1 MMSHLILPYEIIA
14 WGIRLVMLVVVP
26 YHRKPVSAMA
36 WLLIIFFLPIPG
48 LILFLLVGGYRLPR
62 RRIQRHRELLQAIKS
77 ARRDSAARPH
87 IAGPELGKEMNST
100 FALAKSLGDFPILG
114 GNDLELLTETD
125 EVIARIIADID
136 AAQRHVHMLFYI
148 FADDETGR
156 RVADALA
163 RAVRRG
169 VTCRV
174 LVDAVASRRMVRTL
188 GPKMKED
195 GILLREAMPVGLFR
209 RRMAR
214 IDLRNHRKLVV
225 IDGRLGYTGSQNIVN
240 ADYGRGGLR
249 WTDLMVRLAGPT
261 VLELQG
267 VFLSD
272 WGFETREIL
281 DDEDVYPTLA
291 RKGSVPAQTLPSG
304 PNYPTDNYQ
313 RLLVAALYE
322 AREQVVLTTPYFVP
336 DEPFMQALEV
346 AVRRGVK
353 VDLIVP
359 EHCDQIVVGA
369 ASRAYYDDLIA
380 VGVNIHLY
388 QPGLLHSKTMSIDRA
403 LALIGTGNFDIRS
416 FTLDFEV
423 NLICYGR
430 EVTDKLREVQD
441 RYVRDSVSL
450 DPLAWKQRPMIRR
463 LAQNMAKLFSPVL

>member
-1 MMSHLILPYEIIA
+1 MSYLILPYEIVE
-14 WGIRLVMLVVVP
+14 WVIRLVMLVVVP
-26 YHRKPVSAMA
+26 YHRKPVSALA
-36 WLLIIFFLPIPG
+36 WLAIIFFLPIPG
-48 LILFLLVGGYRLPR
+48 LVLFLLIGDYRIPR
-62 RRIQRHRELLQAIKS
+62 RRIQRHRELLQTIQS
-77 ARRDSAARPH
+77 ARRQSVARPH
-87 IAGPELGKEMNST
+87 VAGPELGKELSST

-114 GNDLELLTETD
+114 GNDFELLTEPG

-136 AAQRHVHMLFYI
+136 AAKRHVHMLFYI
-148 FADDETGR
+148 WADDETGR

-169 VTCRV
+169 VVCRV
-174 LVDAVASRRMVRTL
+174 LVDAVGSHGMLRKL
-188 GPKMKED
+188 GRQMKGD
-195 GILLREAMPVGLFR
+195 GILLQAAMPVGLFR

-214 IDLRNHRKLVV
+214 IDLRNHRKLAV
-225 IDGRLGYTGSQNIVN
+225 IDGRVGYTGSQNIVN
-240 ADYGRGGLR
+240 ADYGHRGVAY
-249 WTDLMVRLAGPT
+249 TDLMVRLAGPT

-272 WGFETREIL
+272 WHFETREVL
-281 DDEDVYPTLA
+281 DDDDVYPKPA
-291 RKGSVPAQTLPSG
+291 RKGPGLVQTLPSG

-313 RLLVAALYE
+313 RLLVAALYD
-322 AREQVVLTTPYFVP
+322 AHKQVVLTTPYFVP

-359 EHCDQIVVGA
+359 GHCHQKLIGA

-380 VGVNIHLY
+380 VGVNVHLY
-388 QPGLLHSKTMSIDRA
+388 KPGLLHSKTMSIDRA

-430 EVTDKLREVQD
+430 EMTDRLREVQD
-441 RYVRDSVSL
+441 KYMEDSVPL

-463 LAQNMAKLFSPVL
+463 LGQNMAKLFSPLL

>member
-1 MMSHLILPYEIIA
+1 MSYLMLLYEIIV
-14 WGIRLVMLVVVP
+14 WGIRLVMFVVVP
-26 YHRKPVSAMA
+26 YHRKPASAMA

-48 LILFLLVGGYRLPR
+48 LILFLLIGDYRLAR
-62 RRIQRHRELLQAIKS
+62 RRIHRHRELLQAIKS
-77 ARRDSAARPH
+77 ARRHSAERPH
-87 IAGPELGKEMNST
+87 IAGPELGKELSST
-100 FALAKSLGDFPILG
+100 FALAKSLGDYPVLG
-114 GNDLELLTETD
+114 GNNFELLTEPD
-125 EVIARIIADID
+125 EVMDRIIADID
-136 AAQRHVHMLFYI
+136 AAKRHVHMLFYI
-148 FADDETGR
+148 FADDKTGC

-169 VTCRV
+169 VICRV
-174 LVDAVASRRMVRTL
+174 LVDAVGSRGMFRTL
-188 GPKMKED
+188 GPKMMEK
-195 GILLREAMPVGLFR
+195 GILLREAMAVGLFR

-214 IDLRNHRKLVV
+214 VDLRNHRKLVV

-240 ADYGRGGLR
+240 ADYGHRGLAY
-249 WTDLMVRLAGPT
+249 TDLMVRLVGPT

-272 WGFETREIL
+272 WYFETHEIL
-281 DDEDVYPTLA
+281 DDEDVYPTPALN
-291 RKGSVPAQTLPSG
+291 GSVLAQTLPSG

-322 AREQVVLTTPYFVP
+322 AREHVVLTTPYFVP

-346 AVRRGVK
+346 AIRRGVK

-359 EHCDQIVVGA
+359 EHCNQILVGA
-369 ASRAYYDDLIA
+369 ASRAYYDDLLD
-380 VGVNIHLY
+380 VGVNVHLY
-388 QPGLLHSKTMSIDRA
+388 KPGLLHSKTMSIDRA

-423 NLICYGR
+423 NLICYGPEMADR
-430 EVTDKLREVQD
+430 LRVVQD
-441 RYVRDSVSL
+441 RYVRDSVPL

-463 LAQNMAKLFSPVL
+463 VGQNIAKLFSPVL

>member
-1 MMSHLILPYEIIA
+1 MSYLILPYEIIE

-48 LILFLLVGGYRLPR
+48 LLLFLLIGEYRIPR

-77 ARRDSAARPH
+77 GRRDSAARPY
-87 IAGPELGKEMNST
+87 IAGPELGKEMSST

-125 EVIARIIADID
+125 EVITRIIADVD
-136 AAQRHVHMLFYI
+136 AAQHHVHVLFYI

-156 RVADALA
+156 RVAEALA
-163 RAVRRG
+163 RAVHRG
-169 VTCRV
+169 VVCRV
-174 LVDAVASRRMVRTL
+174 LVDAVGSRGMVRTL
-188 GPKMKED
+188 GPMMKEN
-195 GILLREAMPVGLFR
+195 GILLKESMPVGLFR

-214 IDLRNHRKLVV
+214 VDLRNHRKIVV

-240 ADYGRGGLR
+240 ADYGRRGVAY
-249 WTDLMVRLAGPT
+249 TDLMVRLAGPT

-272 WGFETREIL
+272 WYFETRELL
-281 DDEDVYPTLA
+281 DDEDIYPTPAL
-291 RKGSVPAQTLPSG
+291 KGAGLIQTLPSG

-359 EHCDQIVVGA
+359 EHCDHIVVGA
-369 ASRAYYDDLIA
+369 ASRAYYDDLLAI
-380 VGVNIHLY
+380 GVKVHLY
-388 QPGLLHSKTMSIDRA
+388 RPGILHSKTMSIDRG

-430 EVTDKLREVQD
+430 EMTDRLREVQGS
-441 RYVRDSVSL
+441 YLRDSVPL
-450 DPLAWKQRPMIRR
+450 DPLAWKQRPMTRR
-463 LAQNMAKLFSPVL
+463 LVQNMAKLFSPVL

>member
-1 MMSHLILPYEIIA
+1 MSTLILLYGLIG
-14 WGIRLVMLVVVP
+14 WGIRLAMLVVVP
-26 YHRKPVSAMA
+26 RHRKPVSAMA

-48 LILFLLVGGYRLPR
+48 LILFLLIGNYQIPR
-62 RRIQRHRELLQAIKS
+62 RRIQHHRELLQAIQSTRRRS
-77 ARRDSAARPH
+77 AGHPH
-87 IAGPELGKEMNST
+87 IAGPELSKELSCT
-100 FALAKSLGDFPILG
+100 FALAKSLGDYPILG
-114 GNDLELLTETD
+114 GNDCELLTNTGD
-125 EVIARIIADID
+125 VVDRIVADID

-156 RVADALA
+156 RVGDALA

-169 VTCRV
+169 VICRV
-174 LVDAVASRRMVRTL
+174 LVDAVASHRMLRTL
-188 GPKMKED
+188 GHKMLEQ
-195 GILLREAMPVGLFR
+195 GILLRAAMPVGLFR

-214 IDLRNHRKLVV
+214 IDLRNHRKLAV
-225 IDGRLGYTGSQNIVN
+225 IDGRVGYTGSQNIVN

-249 WTDLMVRLAGPT
+249 WTDLMARLVGPT

-272 WGFETREIL
+272 WHFETREIL
-281 DDEDVYPTLA
+281 DDEDVYPTPALE
-291 RKGSVPAQTLPSG
+291 GSVLAQTLPSG
-304 PNYPTDNYQ
+304 PNYPTENYQ

-322 AREQVVLTTPYFVP
+322 AREHVVLTTPYFVP

-359 EHCDQIVVGA
+359 ERFDQILVGA
-369 ASRAYYDDLIA
+369 ASRAYYDDLVN
-380 VGVNIHLY
+380 VGVNVHLY
-388 QPGLLHSKTMSIDRA
+388 RPGLLHSKTMSIDRS

-423 NLICYGR
+423 NLICYGQKM
-430 EVTDKLREVQD
+430 TDSLREVQD
-441 RYVRDSVSL
+441 RYVKDSVPL
-450 DPLAWKQRPMIRR
+450 DPLAWKQRPRIRR
-463 LAQNMAKLFSPVL
+463 LGQNLAKLFSPVL

>member
-1 MMSHLILPYEIIA
+1 MSYLILPYEIIE
-14 WGIRLVMLVVVP
+14 WGIRLVMLVLVP

-48 LILFLLVGGYRLPR
+48 LILFLLIGDYRIPR
-62 RRIQRHRELLQAIKS
+62 RRIQRHRELLQAIKF

-87 IAGPELGKEMNST
+87 IAGPEVGKELSST

-114 GNDLELLTETD
+114 GNDFELLTETD

-148 FADDETGR
+148 FAGDETGR

-169 VTCRV
+169 VICRV
-174 LVDAVASRRMVRTL
+174 LVDAVGSCGMLRTL
-188 GPKMKED
+188 RHKMTEE
-195 GILLREAMPVGLFR
+195 GILLRESMPVGLFR

-214 IDLRNHRKLVV
+214 VDLRNHRKLVV

-240 ADYGRGGLR
+240 ADYGHRGVAY
-249 WTDLMVRLAGPT
+249 TDLMARLVGPT

-272 WGFETREIL
+272 WYFETREIL
-281 DDEDVYPTLA
+281 DDEDVYPTQAL
-291 RKGSVPAQTLPSG
+291 KGSGLVQTLPSG

-322 AREQVVLTTPYFVP
+322 AREHVVLTTPYFVP

-359 EHCDQIVVGA
+359 EHCHQILIGA

-380 VGVNIHLY
+380 VGVNVHLY
-388 QPGLLHSKTMSIDRA
+388 KPGLLHSKTMSIDRA

-430 EVTDKLREVQD
+430 EMTDKLRKVQG
-441 RYVRDSVSL
+441 RYLRDSVPL
-450 DPLAWKQRPMIRR
+450 DPVAWKQRPMIRR
-463 LAQNMAKLFSPVL
+463 LVQNMAKLFSPVL

>member
-1 MMSHLILPYEIIA
+1 MMSYLMLLYEIIV
-14 WGIRLVMLVVVP
+14 WGIRLVMFVVVP
-26 YHRKPVSAMA
+26 YHRKPASAMA

-48 LILFLLVGGYRLPR
+48 LILFLLIGDYRLAR
-62 RRIQRHRELLQAIKS
+62 RRIHRHRELLQAIKS
-77 ARRDSAARPH
+77 ARRHSAERPH
-87 IAGPELGKEMNST
+87 IAGPELGKELSST
-100 FALAKSLGDFPILG
+100 FALAKSLGDYPVLG
-114 GNDLELLTETD
+114 GNNFELLTEPD
-125 EVIARIIADID
+125 EVMDRIIADID
-136 AAQRHVHMLFYI
+136 AAKRHVHMLFYI
-148 FADDETGR
+148 FADDKTGC

-169 VTCRV
+169 VICRV
-174 LVDAVASRRMVRTL
+174 LVDAVGSRGMFRTL
-188 GPKMKED
+188 GPKMMEK
-195 GILLREAMPVGLFR
+195 GILLREAMAVGLFR

-214 IDLRNHRKLVV
+214 VDLRNHRKLVV

-240 ADYGRGGLR
+240 ADYGHRGLAY
-249 WTDLMVRLAGPT
+249 TDLMVRLVGPT

-272 WGFETREIL
+272 WYFETHEIL
-281 DDEDVYPTLA
+281 DDEDVYPTPALN
-291 RKGSVPAQTLPSG
+291 GSVLAQTLPSG

-322 AREQVVLTTPYFVP
+322 AREHVVLTTPYFVP

-346 AVRRGVK
+346 AIRRGVK

-359 EHCDQIVVGA
+359 EHCNQILVGA
-369 ASRAYYDDLIA
+369 ASRAYYDDLLD
-380 VGVNIHLY
+380 VGVNVHLY
-388 QPGLLHSKTMSIDRA
+388 KPGLLHSKTMSIDRA

-423 NLICYGR
+423 NLICYGPEMADR
-430 EVTDKLREVQD
+430 LRVVQD
-441 RYVRDSVSL
+441 RYVRDSVPL

-463 LAQNMAKLFSPVL
+463 VGQNIAKLFSPVL